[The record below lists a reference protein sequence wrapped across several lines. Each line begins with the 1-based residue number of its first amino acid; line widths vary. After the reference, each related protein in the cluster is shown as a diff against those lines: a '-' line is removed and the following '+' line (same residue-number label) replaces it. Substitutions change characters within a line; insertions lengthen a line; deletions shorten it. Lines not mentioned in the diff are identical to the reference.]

1 MHRFYISSQDISQD
15 VSKDKIIISDLQQI
29 HHIKDVLRLNPGDKI
44 VMFDSKGNEYTGLIT
59 QISSKDVSIGV
70 KVKKS
75 IPQHSGIK
83 ITLACA
89 IPKGRRMDEVVDKL
103 TQLGIQRFVPLQAE
117 RVVIDWDDEKRY
129 RRLRRWEE
137 IALNAAQ
144 QSGRAELLV
153 IESVKN
159 LVEVL
164 SSKDEYD
171 LKLIATLSGQRQ
183 ILKELIAKSK
193 PKNILILIGPEG
205 DFTGREVRLARKAGC
220 IPVSL
225 GKLVLRVET
234 AAVAIVSFIKL
245 YIGSSI
251 K

>member
-1 MHRFYISSQDISQD
+1 M
-15 VSKDKIIISDLQQI
+15 
-29 HHIKDVLRLNPGDKI
+29 
-44 VMFDSKGNEYTGLIT
+44 
-59 QISSKDVSIGV
+59 
-70 KVKKS
+70 
-75 IPQHSGIK
+75 
-83 ITLACA
+83 
-89 IPKGRRMDEVVDKL
+89 
-103 TQLGIQRFVPLQAE
+103 
-117 RVVIDWDDEKRY
+117 
-129 RRLRRWEE
+129 
-137 IALNAAQ
+137 
-144 QSGRAELLV
+144 V

-171 LKLIATLSGQRQ
+171 LKLIATLSGQRR

-234 AAVAIVSFIKL
+234 AAVAIVSFIRL
-245 YIGSSI
+245 YEDS
-251 K
+251 